1 MDSWNGS
8 KCTGRT
14 SGLLCMGAGKFGRLA
29 LSRSVQAREWRS
41 AAVSF
46 PVAPRLRSRPLA
58 SDRLPAGASG
68 TPTAPIARW
77 RPPHRAPSFPPG
89 VALRPAVRP
98 PPSTPPGVAQCDRGH
113 ATGRYRGGRRGGGR
127 LQYSCAVFF
136 CFLCFSF
143 FAPFHR
149 RPACPC
155 SRHPR
160 LAPRLRA
167 RTCAAPDCRT
177 DLRLA
182 FRIGGV

>member
-113 ATGRYRGGRRGGGR
+113 ATGRYRGVGGAGGA
-127 LQYSCAVFF
+127 YSTA
-136 CFLCFSF
+136 
-143 FAPFHR
+143 APFFSVSSVFLF
-149 RPACPC
+149 
-155 SRHPR
+155 SRHSTA
-160 LAPRLRA
+160 APR
-167 RTCAAPDCRT
+167 APVHATPASRHGCELGRVPRPIAVLT
-177 DLRLA
+177 
-182 FRIGGV
+182 